1 MKRGAV
7 LIEASDLCGG
17 RIPGAKQD
25 VTLLNEL
32 LVSDLG
38 GAWEAEEIK
47 ILRNPSYSQI
57 TSAIAMLAS
66 AEYAFISY
74 SGHGYHAEELDETKV
89 CTIERQG
96 KPYWMPISQLL
107 PRCPKYTLSIDCC
120 RNVETEYFAESIERQ
135 AAESFSQGQRPPRIK
150 YRQLFD
156 SQVEVA
162 EIGGIKMYSCDLNES
177 AGETSRG
184 GYFTRGLVKSAYDH
198 EPPSNTS
205 NLFLPMTVAFD
216 TAYAYV
222 QAKAPQQHPQLEA
235 GRRNKYFPWA
245 VYPSLY

>member
-1 MKRGAV
+1 MKRGAI

-25 VTLLNEL
+25 VILLNEIL
-32 LVSDLG
+32 ISDLG
-38 GAWEAEEIK
+38 GAWELNEIA
-47 ILRNPSYSQI
+47 ILHNPSYYQI
-57 TSAIAMLAS
+57 INAIAALS
-66 AEYAFISY
+66 SVEYAFISY

-89 CTIERQG
+89 CTIENQG

-120 RNVETEYFAESIERQ
+120 RNVETEYVAESIERKV
-135 AAESFSQGQRPPRIK
+135 AASFSQGQRPPRFK

-198 EPPSNTS
+198 EPPSNAS
-205 NLFLPMTVAFD
+205 NLFLPMSGAFD
-216 TAYAYV
+216 AAYTYV
-222 QAKAPQQHPQLEA
+222 ETKSPQQHPQFEP
-235 GRRNKYFPWA
+235 GRRNKYFPFA
-245 VYPSLY
+245 VYPSL